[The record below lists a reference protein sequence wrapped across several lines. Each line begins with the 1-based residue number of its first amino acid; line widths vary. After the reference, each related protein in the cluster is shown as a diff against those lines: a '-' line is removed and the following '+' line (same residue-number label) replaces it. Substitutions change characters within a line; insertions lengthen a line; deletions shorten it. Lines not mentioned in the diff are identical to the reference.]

1 MKPINVTLRQMRAF
15 ASLARHGRFRTAA
28 SAFNLSQS
36 ALSSA
41 IRQMERE
48 LGNTLFDRTTR
59 RVELTVA
66 GRALLPEVE
75 RLLADI
81 DRVLRDTQSAGE
93 AQRGRVVIA
102 SIFSIATDVLPTI
115 IHEFKV
121 SHPNVRV
128 DLLDFTAS
136 QVQSSVHNATADMG
150 ICARSELDG
159 DLEFELL
166 VVDPFVAIVPARH
179 SLAKSREISLENL
192 VRHPFLAMV
201 KGTQIRGMVDTAM
214 RRRGL
219 HVNPAYEAAQPA
231 TILAMVAANLGV
243 SVLPKRTLSGARG
256 LIRDLEEPGFDRELG
271 VVTRAGQTM
280 TPAAEAFRRQLFR
293 YFGARRDVKRGQSR
307 QS

>member
-1 MKPINVTLRQMRAF
+1 MKPVNVTLRQMRAF

-48 LGNTLFDRTTR
+48 LGTTLFDRTTR

-66 GRALLPEVE
+66 GRTLLPEVE
-75 RLLADI
+75 RLLADV
-81 DRVLRDTQSAGE
+81 DRVLRDTQSTAE

-115 IHEFKV
+115 IHEFKA

-136 QVQSSVHNATADMG
+136 RVHASVHDATADMG
-150 ICARSELDG
+150 ICARSEIEG

-179 SLAKSREISLENL
+179 PLAKSREVSLED
-192 VRHPFLAMV
+192 VIRHPFLAMV
-201 KGTQIRGMVDTAM
+201 KGTQIRSAVDAALQ
-214 RRRGL
+214 RRGL
-219 HVNPAYEAAQPA
+219 HVVPAYEAAQPA

-243 SVLPKRTLSGARG
+243 SVLPKRTLPGSPVRART
-256 LIRDLEEPGFDRELG
+256 LKEPGFNRELG
-271 VVTRAGQTM
+271 IVTRAGQVM
-280 TPAAEAFRRQLFR
+280 TPAADAFRRQLFR
-293 YFGARRDVKRGQSR
+293 YFGSHRNPKRGRS
-307 QS
+307 S